1 MQHWRASGR
10 TTIERIR
17 LDDGGAVICKRREGA
32 PASFFAS
39 EADGLRRLAEVP
51 GGLRVPQVYAQSGD
65 RLLLED
71 LGRGRARPC
80 DWETA
85 GRALAQVHAQTAAHF
100 GLETDGWCGDGAQ
113 DNTRTIDGH
122 AFYVQRRL
130 LPQLQRARD
139 AGLLTRADASAIE
152 GIAVRLPEL
161 LPLAPAVL
169 LHGDLWLGNLH
180 ACADGRIALIDAAA
194 VHYGWAEADLAM
206 TTLFGSPPAAFYA
219 AYAEASGCQED
230 WIERAPLL
238 NLYHLLNHLNL
249 FGSGYL
255 SAVRQVLSRFA

>member
-1 MQHWRASGR
+1 MQNWRAGGQTRFERVRLEDGR
-10 TTIERIR
+10 A
-17 LDDGGAVICKRREGA
+17 AVRKRRTAAPTGYFKAEAEG
-32 PASFFAS
+32 
-39 EADGLRRLAEVP
+39 LHRLASVA

-65 RLLLED
+65 QLLLED

-100 GLETDGWCGDGAQ
+100 GLETDGWCGDSAQ
-113 DNTRTIDGH
+113 DNTRATNGH
-122 AFYVQRRL
+122 AFYAQHRL
-130 LPQLQRARD
+130 LPQLRRARD
-139 AGLLTRADASAIE
+139 AGLLTRTDASAIE

-194 VHYGWAEADLAM
+194 VHYGWAEA
-206 TTLFGSPPAAFYA
+206 
-219 AYAEASGCQED
+219 
-230 WIERAPLL
+230 
-238 NLYHLLNHLNL
+238 
-249 FGSGYL
+249 
-255 SAVRQVLSRFA
+255 